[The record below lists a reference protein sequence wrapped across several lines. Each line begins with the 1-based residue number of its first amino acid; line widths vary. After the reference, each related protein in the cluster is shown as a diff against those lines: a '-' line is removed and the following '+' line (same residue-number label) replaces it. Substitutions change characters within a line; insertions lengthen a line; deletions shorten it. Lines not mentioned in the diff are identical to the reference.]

1 MLKTALLTAL
11 ALFTAGYALIWILA
25 VMREGRERPA
35 DQPAPKALPGPLELF
50 IGFVTNFFDT
60 LGIGSFATTSS
71 AFKLARLVHDEDI
84 PGTMNVGHTAPTIV
98 EALIYIAVVQVEP
111 VTLVSMLGAS
121 ALGAWLGA
129 GVVSG
134 WPRRKI
140 QIGMGSVLIAA
151 AILMALS
158 QLQLMPGGG
167 NALGVSGA
175 KLIAAIAGNFLLG
188 ALMTLGIGLYA
199 PCMVLVALLGMN
211 LRAAFPIMMGSC
223 AFLMPVASI
232 PFIRARAFDRQA
244 ALGLTIGG
252 VPAIFLAAY
261 GVKSLPLDTVRWL
274 VVVVVLY
281 TAATMWRSSMR
292 EGQKS
297 GFRVPGS
304 GFREQTPDPSSG
316 AQ

>member
-1 MLKTALLTAL
+1 VTDSSRLIPTPYQTA
-11 ALFTAGYALIWILA
+11 
-25 VMREGRERPA
+25 V
-35 DQPAPKALPGPLELF
+35 
-50 IGFVTNFFDT
+50 GFVTNFLDA
-60 LGIGSFATTSS
+60 LGIGSFATTT
-71 AFKLARLVHDEDI
+71 AAYKARATVADERI
-84 PGTMNVGHTAPTIV
+84 PGTLNVGHALPTFV
-98 EALIYIAVVQVEP
+98 EAAIYITVIQVDRL
-111 VTLVSMLGAS
+111 TLWGMIGAS
-121 ALGAWLGA
+121 VVGAWLGA
-129 GVVSG
+129 GTVSR
-134 WPRRKI
+134 WPRRRL
-140 QIGMGSVLIAA
+140 QRGMAIALV
-151 AILMALS
+151 ITGLFMALR
-158 QLQLMPGGG
+158 QLHLFPPGGD
-167 NALGVSGA
+167 ALGLTGP
-175 KLIAAIAGNFLLG
+175 KLAIALVANCIFG

-199 PCMVLVALLGMN
+199 PCMGTISLLGMN
-211 LRAAFPIMMGSC
+211 PAAAFPIMMGSC